1 MKKISYLVVLVI
13 AFIATSCL
21 GSSDSKVE
29 LTRTLTSTHNFSV
42 VQRNSDHSQ
51 SMFTYGADYSLEIS
65 VDQQTLSFAVSSLQ
79 YSGDQR
85 TSFRIKDVPF
95 KYENKNGQSAIVV
108 DQPTVESDGV
118 KVSDLK
124 LSYLERTDG
133 VISLPAW
140 DITYTINDEYQVR
153 AVQNIVALFG
163 KADVT
168 VIDNGSQYSTEKPYY
183 QLFFDPMKMHDNDM
197 VDGYMILYSA
207 QLADNM
213 PPLNLKFYFSAK
225 FTIGGFSINA
235 ESLKIYTIDGQTE
248 TEQPDYEISQ
258 FSAGGLFSLTSQVEY
273 PYYFDFTVGGRYMVG
288 LDLGYW
294 VPQNWMLPDQIQ

>member
-51 SMFTYGADYSLEIS
+51 AMFNYGADYSLEIS

-79 YSGDQR
+79 YWGDQPR
-85 TSFRIKDVPF
+85 TSFRITDAPY
-95 KYENKNGQSAIVV
+95 KYDNNGAVV
-108 DQPTVESDGV
+108 VELPTVEADGV
-118 KVSDLK
+118 KISDLK

-133 VISLPAW
+133 EISLPAW

-153 AVQNIVALFG
+153 AVQDIVALFG

-197 VDGYMILYSA
+197 VDGYLILYSA

-235 ESLKIYTIDGQTE
+235 ESLEIYTIDGQTE
-248 TEQPDYEISQ
+248 TVQPDYEISQ
-258 FSAGGLFSLTSQVEY
+258 FSAGGLFSLASQNVY

-288 LDLGYW
+288 LDLGYSI
-294 VPQNWMLPDQIQ
+294 PQSWTLPDQIQ

>member
-51 SMFTYGADYSLEIS
+51 AMFNYGADYSLEIS
-65 VDQQTLSFAVSSLQ
+65 VDQQTLSLAVSSLQ
-79 YSGDQR
+79 YWGDQPR
-85 TSFRIKDVPF
+85 TSFRITDVPY
-95 KYENKNGQSAIVV
+95 KYDNNGAVV
-108 DQPTVESDGV
+108 VELPTVEADGV

-133 VISLPAW
+133 EIALPAW

-153 AVQNIVALFG
+153 AVQDIVALFG

-168 VIDNGSQYSTEKPYY
+168 VIDGGSQYSTEKPYY

-197 VDGYMILYSA
+197 VDGYLILYSA

-213 PPLNLKFYFSAK
+213 PPMNLKFYFSAK

-235 ESLKIYTIDGQTE
+235 ESLKIYTIDGQGE
-248 TEQPDYEISQ
+248 TEQPDYELSQ
-258 FSAGGLFSLTSQVEY
+258 FSAGGLFSLASQNVY

-288 LDLGYW
+288 LDLGYSI
-294 VPQNWMLPDQIQ
+294 PQSWTLPDQIQ

>member
-51 SMFTYGADYSLEIS
+51 AMFNYGADYSLEIS

-79 YSGDQR
+79 YWGDQPR
-85 TSFRIKDVPF
+85 TSFRITDVPY
-95 KYENKNGQSAIVV
+95 KYDNNGAVV
-108 DQPTVESDGV
+108 VELPTVEADGV
-118 KVSDLK
+118 TISDIK

-133 VISLPAW
+133 EISLPAW

-153 AVQNIVALFG
+153 AVQDIVALFG

-168 VIDNGSQYSTEKPYY
+168 VIDTGSQYSTETPYY

-207 QLADNM
+207 QFAENM
-213 PPLNLKFYFSAK
+213 PAMNLKFYFSAK

-235 ESLKIYTIDGQTE
+235 ESLKIYTIEGQTE
-248 TEQPDYEISQ
+248 TEQPEFEISQ
-258 FSAGGLFSLTSQVEY
+258 FSAGGLFSLTSQNVY

-288 LDLGYW
+288 LDLGYSI
-294 VPQNWMLPDQIQ
+294 PQSWMLPDQIQ